1 MSTETNSEETRSNAT
16 VKAPPPS
23 IDVWISAMVRV
34 AETFGKPSD
43 PLYLRQ
49 QMRWFENQSLGRQ
62 LDRLSGLIGLQV
74 GMVSWTK
81 VRWRPEVLPAI
92 IQLEQGGI
100 AVIERLHDDG
110 QADYWLTDGGD
121 LLRSTELSTLLQQGS
136 GPVFLVGVAARGRDQ
151 RIDEF
156 VQPYK
161 KHWFW
166 DNFRGQ
172 GRKIAEISLASII
185 GNVLALAGILF
196 SMQIYDRVI
205 PAQSLPT
212 LWVLFFGVVL
222 AAGVEYIIRLM
233 RTLVS
238 DLMGKRIDLKVSS
251 LFFVRAMNIKND
263 DRPKSTGSFI
273 SQLREIDQVR
283 ELLTSTTVSAAADM
297 PFVLLFLGI
306 MFFIG
311 GPLGI
316 IPLLAIPLIVIPGIL
331 IQWPMA
337 KLAKEGMREGALR
350 NAVLVETIEGIED
363 IKALQAEAY
372 FQRQWEQTHEVSASV
387 GMKLRL
393 WGARLTGWA
402 STVQQLTYAGMLVA
416 GVYLVLSGDITTGT
430 LVASSMLSSRTIAPL
445 MQLTMV
451 FSRWQH
457 AKSAMKGLDD
467 LLKKPI
473 DRPEDA
479 ELSHCPTLSGHYQ
492 LRNLQYTYDK
502 ENSPNVLGIGQLE
515 IKPGERVAIL
525 GKVGAGK
532 STLLKLLSGQAEASQ
547 GKVIIDGVD
556 MKRIEP
562 ADVRR
567 QLGYLSQD
575 SRLFFGTLRQNL
587 MLGYPHAT
595 DQEMLQALR
604 ISGALSMVQ
613 ADASSLDKIINEG
626 GRGLSGGQRQMV
638 LLSRMILRDP
648 QVVLLDEPTASMDE
662 QLEEYVIR
670 QMHTWLTG
678 RTLVVVTHRPALL
691 KLVDRIVVMDNGRV
705 IADGPRDQILGNA
718 VANTATTPA
727 VAAASGNQQGAA

>member
-1 MSTETNSEETRSNAT
+1 MSNEAT
-16 VKAPPPS
+16 TPLS
-23 IDVWISAMVRV
+23 IDVWISAMGRV
-34 AETFGKPSD
+34 AETFGKPAD
-43 PLYLRQ
+43 PLFLRQ
-49 QMRWFENQSLGRQ
+49 QMRWFEHQPLRRQ
-62 LDRLSGLIGLQV
+62 LDRLSGLMGLQV
-74 GMVSWTK
+74 GMVSWNQ
-81 VRWRPEVLPAI
+81 VRWRQEVLPAVI
-92 IQLEQGGI
+92 TLEQGGI
-100 AVIERLHDDG
+100 AVLENLHDDG
-110 QADYWLTDGGD
+110 TVDYWLSDGGD
-121 LLRSTELSTLLQQGS
+121 LLRSAELVVLLEQS
-136 GPVFLVGVAARGRDQ
+136 NGPVFLVGVALRGRDQ
-151 RIDEF
+151 RIDQF
-156 VQPYK
+156 VQPHK

-166 DNFRGQ
+166 ENFRGS
-172 GRKIAEISLASII
+172 GRKIAEISLASIL

-196 SMQIYDRVI
+196 SMQVYDRVI
-205 PAQSLPT
+205 PAQSYPT

-222 AAGVEYIIRLM
+222 AAGMEYVIRLM

-238 DLMGKRIDLKVSS
+238 DLMGKKVDLKVSS

-283 ELLTSTTVSAAADM
+283 ELLTSTTISAAADM
-297 PFVLLFLGI
+297 PFVFLFLGI

-311 GPLGI
+311 GPLVI

-337 KLAKEGMREGALR
+337 KLAKEGMRESALR

-372 FQRQWEQTHEVSASV
+372 FQRQWEQTHEVSAAV
-387 GMKLRL
+387 GMKQRV

-402 STVQQLTYAGMLVA
+402 STVQQLTYGGMLVF

-457 AKSAMKGLDD
+457 AKSAMRGLDE
-467 LLKKPI
+467 LLKKPV
-473 DRPEDA
+473 DRPADA
-479 ELSHCPTLSGHYQ
+479 ELSHCPTLSGHFNV
-492 LRNLQYTYDK
+492 RNLQYTYDK
-502 ENSPNVLGIGQLE
+502 ENAPNVLGIGQLE

-532 STLLKLLSGQAEASQ
+532 STLLKLLSGQASPSQ
-547 GKVIIDGVD
+547 GKILIDGVD
-556 MKRIEP
+556 MTKVEP
-562 ADVRR
+562 ADIRR

-595 DQEMLQALR
+595 DQEMIQALR

-638 LLSRMILRDP
+638 MLSRMILRNP
-648 QVVLLDEPTASMDE
+648 QVVLMDEPTASMDE
-662 QLEEYVIR
+662 QLEDYVIR
-670 QMHTWLTG
+670 QLHGWLVG
-678 RTLVVVTHRPALL
+678 RTLIVVTHRPALL

-705 IADGPRDQILGNA
+705 VADGPRDQILAKAASN
-718 VANTATTPA
+718 TPA
-727 VAAASGNQQGAA
+727 PAAAVVDDKKQGAA

>member
-1 MSTETNSEETRSNAT
+1 M
-16 VKAPPPS
+16 
-23 IDVWISAMVRV
+23 
-34 AETFGKPSD
+34 
-43 PLYLRQ
+43 
-49 QMRWFENQSLGRQ
+49 
-62 LDRLSGLIGLQV
+62 QV
-74 GMVSWTK
+74 
-81 VRWRPEVLPAI
+81 
-92 IQLEQGGI
+92 
-100 AVIERLHDDG
+100 
-110 QADYWLTDGGD
+110 
-121 LLRSTELSTLLQQGS
+121 
-136 GPVFLVGVAARGRDQ
+136 
-151 RIDEF
+151 
-156 VQPYK
+156 
-161 KHWFW
+161 
-166 DNFRGQ
+166 
-172 GRKIAEISLASII
+172 
-185 GNVLALAGILF
+185 
-196 SMQIYDRVI
+196 YDRVI
-205 PAQSLPT
+205 PAQSFPT

-222 AAGVEYIIRLM
+222 AAGMEYVIRLM

-238 DLMGKRIDLKVSS
+238 DLMGKKIDLKVSS

-311 GPLGI
+311 GPLVI

-337 KLAKEGMREGALR
+337 KLAKEGMRESALR

-372 FQRQWEQTHEVSASV
+372 FQRQWEQTHEVSAAV
-387 GMKLRL
+387 GMKQRL

-402 STVQQLTYAGMLVA
+402 STVQQLTYGGMLVF
-416 GVYLVLSGDITTGT
+416 GVYLVLNGDITTGT
-430 LVASSMLSSRTIAPL
+430 LVAASMLSSRTIAPL

-457 AKSAMKGLDD
+457 AKSAMHGLDE

-473 DRPEDA
+473 DRPADA
-479 ELSHCPTLSGHYQ
+479 ELSHCPSLSGHFNV
-492 LRNLQYTYDK
+492 RNLQYTYDK
-502 ENSPNVLGIGQLE
+502 ENAPNVLGIGQLE

-532 STLLKLLSGQAEASQ
+532 STLLKLLSGQASPSQ
-547 GKVIIDGVD
+547 GKILIDGVD
-556 MKRIEP
+556 MTKIEP

-587 MLGYPHAT
+587 MLGYPHAS

-638 LLSRMILRDP
+638 MLSRMILRNP
-648 QVVLLDEPTASMDE
+648 QVVLMDEPTASMDE

-670 QMHTWLTG
+670 QLHAWLVG
-678 RTLVVVTHRPALL
+678 RTLIVVTHRPALL
-691 KLVDRIVVMDNGRV
+691 KLADRIVVMDNGRV
-705 IADGPRDQILGNA
+705 VADGPRDQILAKAASN
-718 VANTATTPA
+718 TPA
-727 VAAASGNQQGAA
+727 PAAAVVADNKQGAA